1 MTGAVLDKA
10 AGVDISFTDNKN
22 RGGARYRAALGLLM
36 GVERTRQMMK
46 IGFIGTGNMGGA
58 LARAAVKTVGGA
70 AVAVAC
76 STAEHSAKAA
86 ASIGCAAETAEAILR
101 ESRFVFWGVKPQMFA
116 GVTAKLA
123 EDIAASDAV
132 FVSMLAGVSLDRLAE
147 MLGGEKKIIRIMP
160 NTPSAVGQG
169 LMLVSANDRVT
180 AEELAAFKALM
191 AESGLLD
198 DLPEHLIDAASA
210 VSGCGPAYA
219 YMFVEA
225 LADGAVKCGVPRA
238 KAMRYAAQMLLGSA
252 SLLLETGEHPGAL
265 KDAVCSPGGSTIA
278 GVAAL
283 EDRGFRGAAIAAV
296 EAAYRR
302 TKELG

>member
-1 MTGAVLDKA
+1 MTGAVIDKA
-10 AGVDISFTDNKN
+10 AGVDIPFTDNKN

-101 ESRFVFWGVKPQMFA
+101 KSRFVFWGVKPQMFA

-180 AEELAAFKALM
+180 AEELAAFTDFFMNRFA
-191 AESGLLD
+191 
-198 DLPEHLIDAASA
+198 
-210 VSGCGPAYA
+210 
-219 YMFVEA
+219 
-225 LADGAVKCGVPRA
+225 
-238 KAMRYAAQMLLGSA
+238 
-252 SLLLETGEHPGAL
+252 
-265 KDAVCSPGGSTIA
+265 
-278 GVAAL
+278 
-283 EDRGFRGAAIAAV
+283 
-296 EAAYRR
+296 
-302 TKELG
+302 TK

>member
-1 MTGAVLDKA
+1 MRTSLLLLANN
-10 AGVDISFTDNKN
+10 VDLNGTARRLSF
-22 RGGARYRAALGLLM
+22 RLGLRLLHD
-36 GVERTRQMMK
+36 T
-46 IGFIGTGNMGGA
+46 
-58 LARAAVKTVGGA
+58 
-70 AVAVAC
+70 
-76 STAEHSAKAA
+76 
-86 ASIGCAAETAEAILR
+86 LR
-101 ESRFVFWGVKPQMFA
+101 
-116 GVTAKLA
+116 
-123 EDIAASDAV
+123 
-132 FVSMLAGVSLDRLAE
+132 
-147 MLGGEKKIIRIMP
+147 
-160 NTPSAVGQG
+160 
-169 LMLVSANDRVT
+169 ND
-180 AEELAAFKALM
+180 L
-191 AESGLLD
+191 LLD

>member
-1 MTGAVLDKA
+1 MAYQYEA
-10 AGVDISFTDNKN
+10 
-22 RGGARYRAALGLLM
+22 
-36 GVERTRQMMK
+36 
-46 IGFIGTGNMGGA
+46 GFIGAGNMGGA
-58 LARAAVKTVGGA
+58 LARAAVKTVAGGGGRGLLHGG
-70 AVAVAC
+70 
-76 STAEHSAKAA
+76 T
-86 ASIGCAAETAEAILR
+86 LR
-101 ESRFVFWGVKPQMFA
+101 KGGGIHRLHRGDGGSDPAGEPDSVFWGVKPQMFA
-116 GVTAKLA
+116 GVAAKLA

-198 DLPEHLIDAASA
+198 DLPENLIDAASA

-219 YMFVEA
+219 YVFVEA

>member
-1 MTGAVLDKA
+1 MAYQYEA
-10 AGVDISFTDNKN
+10 
-22 RGGARYRAALGLLM
+22 
-36 GVERTRQMMK
+36 
-46 IGFIGTGNMGGA
+46 GFIGAGNMGGA

-132 FVSMLAGVSLDRLAE
+132 FVSMLAGVTLERLADF
-147 MLGGEKKIIRIMP
+147 LGADKKIIRIMP
-160 NTPSAVGQG
+160 NTPCTVEEG
-169 LMLVSANDRVT
+169 LILYAANDRVSGE
-180 AEELAAFKALM
+180 ALDAFRGLMRAA
-191 AESGLLD
+191 GVLD
-198 DLPEHLIDAASA
+198 ELPEHLIDAASA

-219 YMFVEA
+219 YVFVEA

-283 EDRGFRGAAIAAV
+283 EDRRFRGAAIAAV

>member
-1 MTGAVLDKA
+1 MAYQYEA
-10 AGVDISFTDNKN
+10 
-22 RGGARYRAALGLLM
+22 
-36 GVERTRQMMK
+36 
-46 IGFIGTGNMGGA
+46 GFIGAGNMGGA

-116 GVTAKLA
+116 GVAAKLA

-219 YMFVEA
+219 YMFVE
-225 LADGAVKCGVPRA
+225 
-238 KAMRYAAQMLLGSA
+238 
-252 SLLLETGEHPGAL
+252 
-265 KDAVCSPGGSTIA
+265 
-278 GVAAL
+278 
-283 EDRGFRGAAIAAV
+283 
-296 EAAYRR
+296 
-302 TKELG
+302 

>member
-1 MTGAVLDKA
+1 MAYQYEA
-10 AGVDISFTDNKN
+10 
-22 RGGARYRAALGLLM
+22 
-36 GVERTRQMMK
+36 
-46 IGFIGTGNMGGA
+46 GFIGAGNMGGA

-86 ASIGCAAETAEAILR
+86 ASIGCTAETAEAILR

-116 GVTAKLA
+116 GVAAKLA

-252 SLLLETGEHPGAL
+252 SLLLETGEHSGAL

>member
-1 MTGAVLDKA
+1 MAYQYEA
-10 AGVDISFTDNKN
+10 
-22 RGGARYRAALGLLM
+22 
-36 GVERTRQMMK
+36 
-46 IGFIGTGNMGGA
+46 GFIGAGNMGGA

-101 ESRFVFWGVKPQMFA
+101 ESRFVFWGVKPQMFS

-180 AEELAAFKALM
+180 AEELAAFKTLM

-198 DLPEHLIDAASA
+198 DLPENLIDAASA
-210 VSGCGPAYA
+210 VSGCGPA
-219 YMFVEA
+219 FVYLFLEA
-225 LADGAVKCGVPRA
+225 LADGGVACGLPRD
-238 KAMRYAAQMLLGSA
+238 KALAYAAQTVAGAARMVLD
-252 SLLLETGEHPGAL
+252 TGKHPGAL
-265 KDAVCSPGGSTIA
+265 KDAVCSPGGTTIQ
-278 GVAAL
+278 GVRTL
-283 EDRGFRGAAIAAV
+283 EEHGFRAAAMDAV
-296 EAAYRR
+296 VTAYEK
-302 TKELG
+302 TLALGK